1 MRVCDF
7 APVLAADRSRSV
19 ARTWER
25 DSRGYL
31 WGRGALTWAGVR
43 MYLTEETGVS
53 SELVGGASQVR
64 VLRRESQVTSP
75 SYIRTLQAL
84 PATRQHPAEFV
95 TARRAQRLA
104 VGWTGD
110 AVSVETVEGLNL
122 PVGVVRIH
130 DPRTIRDIEGGL
142 SQTSLGH
149 MVLFVAPSG
158 ETREREGGGLPIGIW
173 RAPDGREFEYDLEQI
188 ADPEDP
194 RALAW
199 REANPDGPGIGG
211 DHFAVA
217 LARGRGGDMAELSPV
232 EATDVTPE
240 GVDRDILAVGQVTD
254 AELGHC
260 VPIFD
265 KCADATKNVGTAR
278 DARYDVANMSTKP
291 LLNLDLA
298 AFGRGVVT
306 LDSLD
311 SVVGLIDGLRE
322 AHTAQGAELTAAKSA
337 VDSLTGERDA
347 LKVAADAAKAEAQ
360 KATDELTAAK
370 AEIEALKAEV
380 APLRDAALKSLVD
393 RAVKATGL
401 KAEDFAGL
409 SVADVQR
416 KAVTHM
422 HPELAKDKS
431 DEWVAG
437 VWTVAVS
444 SLKVDDEPAPVK
456 KGKGVS
462 DGFKTA
468 ARGKPVGDS
477 APKKFSLSDHFA

>member
-1 MRVCDF
+1 MLVCDF

-43 MYLTEETGVS
+43 WYLTEETGVS
-53 SELVGGASQVR
+53 PDLVGGASQVR
-64 VLRRESQVTSP
+64 VLRRESQVGAA
-75 SYIRTLQAL
+75 SYVRTLQVL
-84 PATRQHPAEFV
+84 PVTRQHPTKFV
-95 TARRAQRLA
+95 TAERARQLA

-110 AVSVETVEGLNL
+110 DIALEPVGGLML
-122 PVGVVRIH
+122 PVGVVRVH
-130 DPRTIRDIEGGL
+130 DPRTIRDIEGGK

-158 ETREREGGGLPIGIW
+158 ETRERPGGGLPIGIW
-173 RAPDGREFEYDLEQI
+173 RGPDGREYEYDLEQI

-199 REANPDGPGIGG
+199 REANPRGPGIGG

-217 LARGRGGDMAELSPV
+217 LDRGRGGPMAELSPV
-232 EATDVTPE
+232 GATDAAPDVL
-240 GVDRDILAVGQVTD
+240 GAHQVTD
-254 AELGHC
+254 AVLGHC

-265 KCADATKNVGTAR
+265 KCAKTSKKVGTAR

-311 SVVGLIDGLRE
+311 SVVGLVDSLRA
-322 AHTAQGAELTAAKSA
+322 AHTEQAKALAEAKGL

-347 LKVAADAAKAEAQ
+347 LKVASEAAKAEAQ
-360 KATDELTAAK
+360 KCADELAA
-370 AEIEALKAEV
+370 ARATIGALKAEV
-380 APLRDAALKSLVD
+380 APLRDAALKSLVS

-416 KAVTHM
+416 KAVSHM

-444 SLKVDDEPAPVK
+444 SLKVDDDDAPP
-456 KGKGVS
+456 KGAGRAKGQGVS

-468 ARGKPVGDS
+468 ARGKPLTDS
-477 APKKFSLSDHFA
+477 APKFSLSKHFA